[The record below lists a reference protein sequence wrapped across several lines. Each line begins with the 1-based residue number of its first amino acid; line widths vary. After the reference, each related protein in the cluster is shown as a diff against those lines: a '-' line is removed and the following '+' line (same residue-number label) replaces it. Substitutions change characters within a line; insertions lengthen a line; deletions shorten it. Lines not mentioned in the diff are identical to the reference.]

1 MLISSGNEKETL
13 VKAAEG
19 NEAAF
24 RILFDKYHQ
33 KIYSFA
39 FHLTRSRLLAEEIT
53 QEVFLKIWL
62 KRQELAGIN
71 FFYSY
76 LKVVCR
82 NVGLN
87 YLDRIAR
94 EKVILKYIELNSTE
108 EDHSTPNIILSNE
121 YQRILDN
128 VIDQLPEQQR
138 KVFLLS
144 RQDGLKYEEI
154 AAELHISRHTVNE
167 YMKKALLFI
176 RNQLHRQLNLCLLY
190 LLWWFF

>member
-1 MLISSGNEKETL
+1 VLISSGNEKDIL

-39 FHLTRSRLLAEEIT
+39 FHLTRSRFLAEEIT

-62 KRQELAGIN
+62 KRQDLAGIN

-94 EKVILKYIELNSTE
+94 EKLILKYIELNSADA
-108 EDHSTPNIILSNE
+108 DHSTVNTVLSNE
-121 YQRILDN
+121 YQQILDD
-128 VIDQLPEQQR
+128 VIDRLPEQQR

-144 RQDGLKYEEI
+144 RQDGLKYDEI
-154 AAELHISRHTVNE
+154 AAQLHISRHTVNE

-176 RNQLHRQLNLCLLY
+176 RNQLHRQLNLSLLY

>member
-1 MLISSGNEKETL
+1 VLISSENEKDIL

-19 NEAAF
+19 NEDAF
-24 RILFDKYHQ
+24 RLLFDKYHQ

-39 FHLTRSRLLAEEIT
+39 FHLTRSRFLAEEIT
-53 QEVFLKIWL
+53 QDVFLKIWL

-87 YLDRIAR
+87 YLDRIAH
-94 EKVILKYIELNSTE
+94 EKRILKYIESNSASA
-108 EDHSTPNIILSNE
+108 DHSTENTVLSNE
-121 YQRILDN
+121 YQQILDD
-128 VIDQLPEQQR
+128 VIDQLPEQQK

-144 RQDGLKYEEI
+144 RQDGLKYDEI

-176 RNQLHRQLNLCLLY
+176 RNQLHRQLNLSLLY
-190 LLWWFF
+190 LLWWFL